1 MCPLCPSD
9 ISPASGGNPST
20 RAPITLTLALSRRG
34 RGDTRVLPEGVF
46 GVGGV
51 VPHLACFVLPWVG
64 VQSAEAPA
72 SVGMTVRFGWRR
84 FFGVVVVRLYEP
96 PASLRAASPFC
107 FASLRKKGE
116 DLAPRTPGIPG
127 SLCSAKGGGFG
138 GRRDHRD
145 GRVRLPAVSRDRERL
160 DQLDTVGQRQRPFRE
175 VCTTSVIPAKAG
187 IQRGRA
193 TGKRRRLA
201 L

>member
-1 MCPLCPSD
+1 MLGLDVRRGVCPLCPSD

-84 FFGVVVVRLYEP
+84 FFGVVVVRVYEP

-107 FASLRKKGE
+107 FASLRK
-116 DLAPRTPGIPG
+116 R
-127 SLCSAKGGGFG
+127 GGFG
-138 GRRDHRD
+138 SSHSGH
-145 GRVRLPAVSRDRERL
+145 P
-160 DQLDTVGQRQRPFRE
+160 
-175 VCTTSVIPAKAG
+175 
-187 IQRGRA
+187 
-193 TGKRRRLA
+193 RLA
-201 L
+201 LLRKRGRIRRSL

>member
-96 PASLRAASPFC
+96 PASLRGASPFC
-107 FASLRKKGE
+107 FASLRKKGRIW
-116 DLAPRTPGIPG
+116 L
-127 SLCSAKGGGFG
+127 
-138 GRRDHRD
+138 
-145 GRVRLPAVSRDRERL
+145 
-160 DQLDTVGQRQRPFRE
+160 
-175 VCTTSVIPAKAG
+175 
-187 IQRGRA
+187 
-193 TGKRRRLA
+193 LA
-201 L
+201 LRASPDRFAAQKGEDSAVVVTTVTDVFGFLLFLGIASTSISLIL